1 MNLVIADDFSGAA
14 ELAGIA
20 ASRDLSAEVHT
31 KLDPKSTAQVIA
43 LDARTRQLPPEAAAR
58 RIREIHQEATGL
70 APDHIF
76 KKTDSVLRGN
86 VLAELTALLDATGKR
101 RALFIPANPSKGR
114 VIRNGRYLVNG
125 VPLDQSAFASDPEHP
140 QRSADVLTALGKSDT
155 IRVHSIRTDG
165 DLPSDDIIIPDAE
178 TSDDITHRA
187 RNLDDATLAAGAAE
201 FFSAALERWM
211 AERDRKPLT
220 IPEPE
225 VIDPTVPRTKG
236 SVFISGSLA
245 AWDRGTADEARA
257 HGTKVFELAKY
268 GERTEEISRS
278 LLAGRNTMI
287 AIGPRTTD
295 QSPRELTDSLAITAC
310 QVIRHAKPA
319 TILIEGGATAS
330 AVLSGME
337 WSRFKATACG
347 LVGVGGLVPVLPK
360 ASSWEPSLFIKPG
373 SYPWPSGIWDI
384 V

>member
-1 MNLVIADDFSGAA
+1 MILVIADDFSGAA

-20 ASRDLSAEVHT
+20 ASRGLSAEVHT
-31 KLDPKSTAQVIA
+31 KLAPESTAQVIA
-43 LDARTRQLPPEAAAR
+43 LDAQTRHLPPEAAAR
-58 RIREIHQEATGL
+58 RIREIHQEATTL

-86 VLAELTALLDATGKR
+86 ILAELTALLNATGR
-101 RALFIPANPSKGR
+101 RRTIFIPANPSKGR
-114 VIRNGRYLVNG
+114 MIRNGRYLVNS

-140 QRSADVLTALGKSDT
+140 QRSADVVTALGKSDT
-155 IRVHSIRTDG
+155 IRVHSIRTDE
-165 DLPSDDIIIPDAE
+165 DLPSNGIIIPDAE
-178 TSDDITHRA
+178 TPDDITKRA
-187 RNLDDATLAAGAAE
+187 SELDDGTLAAGAAE
-201 FFSAALERWM
+201 FFSAALKRWIT
-211 AERDRKPLT
+211 EHDWKPLT

-225 VIDPTVPRTKG
+225 VIDPTLPRTKG
-236 SVFISGSLA
+236 SLFVSGSLA
-245 AWDRGTADEARA
+245 AWDRGTADKARE
-257 HGTKVFELAKY
+257 HGMKVFKLAKCHD
-268 GERTEEISRS
+268 RADAISRS

-295 QSPRELTDSLAITAC
+295 QSPRELTDSLASTAC

-337 WSRFKATACG
+337 WTRFKATACG

-360 ASSWEPSLFIKPG
+360 ASVWKPRLFIKPG
-373 SYPWPSGIWDI
+373 SYPWPSRIWDI
-384 V
+384 I